1 MRSWHRQLMAVSLSA
16 ALSIQGAAAAWED
29 GVYQD
34 KAAGYGGDIILTV
47 TVRNGKIESLTTEN
61 TGGEK
66 SEYYQKAEQAMRDA
80 IIYANGIEGVDT
92 VSGATGT
99 SESILEAMKGVL
111 EQASYR
117 GKEGVIPMS
126 DKEPTVSIKD
136 PSPTVKPQ
144 PTV

>member
-1 MRSWHRQLMAVSLSA
+1 MKHWQKQLLAVSLSA
-16 ALSIQGAAAAWED
+16 AVSMQAASMTWEN

-34 KAAGYGGDIILTV
+34 KAEGYGGEVIV
-47 TVRNGKIESLTTEN
+47 TATIRDGKIQSLETEN

-66 SEYYQKAEQAMRDA
+66 SEYYLKAEQAMKDA
-80 IIYANGIEGVDT
+80 IVYANGVEGVDT

-99 SESILEAMKGVL
+99 SESILSAMKGVL

-117 GKEGVIPMS
+117 GMDGETSPS

-136 PSPTVKPQ
+136 PSPTVEPQ